1 MDYTL
6 KGLGL
11 LLVAVLAGLLWW
23 VFRQDNSS
31 GPQRPPGS
39 AATSGY
45 QFTPYHNPVTDPNC
59 AAHATAT
66 VKQFLSQH
74 ACQQVSRSLYT
85 TQLPGGAQVLVGVAV
100 LRMGSAADASGLD
113 AVSNGASTGH
123 VRDLV
128 EDKIATV
135 PGGPS
140 SLERGGY
147 ASAAAGT
154 TEVIAVT
161 EFFDNAKDTQ
171 ANLTSSLN
179 TLQSVAHAAVQQLG
193 NSG

>member
-11 LLVAVLAGLLWW
+11 VLVAVLSGVLWW
-23 VFRQDNSS
+23 VFRQDGSAS
-31 GPQRPPGS
+31 PQKPPGN
-39 AATSGY
+39 ATTSSY

-59 AAHATAT
+59 PAYATAS
-66 VKQFLSQH
+66 VKAFLSQH

-100 LRMGSAADASGLD
+100 VRMGTAADASGLD
-113 AVSNGASTGH
+113 AVSNGSNTGH

-128 EDKIATV
+128 EDKTAAV
-135 PGGPS
+135 PGGPT

-147 ASAAAGT
+147 ASAASGA

-161 EFFDNAKDTQ
+161 EFFDNAKDTT
-171 ANLTSSLN
+171 ANLTSSQS
-179 TLQSVAHAAVQQLG
+179 TLRAVAQAAVQQLG
-193 NSG
+193 NSS